1 MTSKNGLLNKSF
13 LEEPIQR
20 IIERGPWANYARCD
34 ECGVDAGKA
43 CRDDDDCV
51 ALEVCDG
58 RRLVVVDAYAKCKT
72 LKPGAQTQR
81 DHVSTRDR
89 GSTPVY
95 VPCEHCGASVR
106 LWGQGIVVGRGW
118 CSAEACYKA
127 RKAEAGRKSQALR
140 RARDRDRRRAAELV
154 SGIKATAVHCWWCQ
168 AALDFFPR
176 DTARPC
182 CREVDCRRARA
193 RERQR
198 DIRSGRVKKT
208 K

>member
-1 MTSKNGLLNKSF
+1 MTAKGKALTKFADAS
-13 LEEPIQR
+13 PAR
-20 IIERGPWANYARCD
+20 VIERGPWASYARCA

-43 CRDDDDCV
+43 CRDDDDRE
-51 ALEVCDG
+51 AFEVCDG
-58 RRLVVVDAYAKCKT
+58 RRLVVVDSYAKCKAQQPGRTQT
-72 LKPGAQTQR
+72 LR

-106 LWGQGIVVGRGW
+106 LWGPGIVVGRGG
-118 CSAEACYKA
+118 CSAEACYRA

-182 CREVDCRRARA
+182 CREVECRRARA

-198 DIRSGRVKKT
+198 DIRSRQVKRAK
-208 K
+208 

>member
-1 MTSKNGLLNKSF
+1 MTAKGKALTKFADAS
-13 LEEPIQR
+13 PAR
-20 IIERGPWANYARCD
+20 VIERGPWASYARCA

-43 CRDDDDCV
+43 CRDEDDHE

-58 RRLVVVDAYAKCKT
+58 RRLVVVDSYAKCKAQQPGRAKT
-72 LKPGAQTQR
+72 LR
-81 DHVSTRDR
+81 DHVSQRDR

-182 CREVDCRRARA
+182 CREVECRRARA